1 VPPQCGLAHELLHH
15 RTTEVILAEYY
26 KVFNELGS
34 GFKEEIFQRA
44 MIIALTE
51 AGLSVQQKVVMR
63 VWFRGRQIGYF
74 TADIVVENVVLLEIK
89 AAKQLESWHTA
100 QTLNYLA
107 ASDLEVALL
116 LNFGQKPQFK
126 RLILTNDQKVRPR
139 IPVALDPC

>member
-1 VPPQCGLAHELLHH
+1 LHH

-26 KVFNELGS
+26 KVFKELGS

-126 RLILTNDQKVRPR
+126 RLILTNDQKVKPQ
-139 IPVALDPC
+139 ILTDHHGSE